1 MPRAATPDPATTEE
15 VARRYFAAVAARD
28 VDEMVA
34 CWRAGGVDRLHGQA
48 DLVAPDG
55 VRAWFEELFAAL
67 PDCAFEVLETTAQE
81 DRCAVRWR
89 LTGTFA
95 GPGDWQGFAATGSRV
110 DVQGCDVVRVADG
123 LVAGNE
129 AYVDG
134 MTIARQIG
142 ALPPRESGA
151 ERGLTALTNLRTRL
165 ARRFAAGDP
174 EPIADG
180 VWVVRGGFPRRVM
193 NVYFV
198 RDGDGVLLFDAGVK
212 SMTPALAQIG
222 AQLGGI
228 TRIVLGHGH
237 ADHRGAAPG
246 LGAPVWCHPDEV
258 ADAEGDGGAHY
269 FDLTQLDMHGKLLL
283 RRLLPIWDGGPVL
296 DRRHRRGGR
305 RGRRLQSCPPAGPR
319 ARADRPVARVRPTR
333 TRERLLLHAR
343 PADRDPRR
351 GARAPSRLQQGHRAG
366 ARLDAQARRAR
377 PRDRLERPRRA
388 AARRRRGAA
397 GARGGD
403 DLRGRVAP
411 RGSRIRRR
419 EITDP
424 PGGYCRSTGPKL
436 QIYRSSIADQR
447 ADFCGSAG

>member
-28 VDEMVA
+28 VVAMVA

-55 VRAWFEELFAAL
+55 VRAWFEEMFAAV
-67 PDCAFEVLETTAQE
+67 PDAVFEVVQTTTEA
-81 DRCAVRWR
+81 DRCAVRWH

-95 GPGDWQGFAATGSRV
+95 GPGTWQGFLPTGGRLDLV
-110 DVQGCDVVRVADG
+110 GCDVVQVADG
-123 LVAGNE
+123 LVVGND
-129 AYVDG
+129 AYIDG
-134 MTIARQIG
+134 MTIARQLG

-165 ARRFAAGDP
+165 ARRFAAGDA

-180 VWVVRGGFPRRVM
+180 VWVVRGGFPRRLM

-198 RDGDGVLLFDAGVK
+198 RDGDGVVMFDAGVQ

-258 ADAEGDGGAHY
+258 ADAEGDGGSHY
-269 FDLTQLDMHGKLLL
+269 FDLTQLDVHGRLLL
-283 RRLLPIWDGGPVL
+283 RRLLPIWDGGPVSIAGTVSEGDEVAGFRVVHLPGHAPGLIGLWRESDRLALVSDCFYTL
-296 DRRHRRGGR
+296 DPQTGTPGAARVPHRAFNKDTE
-305 RGRRLQSCPPAGPR
+305 Q
-319 ARADRPVARVRPTR
+319 ARASMRKLAALAPATAWSGHAEPLRGDVA
-333 TRERLLLHAR
+333 
-343 PADRDPRR
+343 
-351 GARAPSRLQQGHRAG
+351 GQ
-366 ARLDAQARRAR
+366 
-377 PRDRLERPRRA
+377 LEHA
-388 AARRRRGAA
+388 AA
-397 GARGGD
+397 
-403 DLRGRVAP
+403 
-411 RGSRIRRR
+411 
-419 EITDP
+419 T
-424 PGGYCRSTGPKL
+424 T
-436 QIYRSSIADQR
+436 
-447 ADFCGSAG
+447 